1 MVRVTSL
8 QLPVNLP
15 ELSRP
20 ARRVADA
27 VLVAPRLTFNAV
39 CYGLL
44 PTPASTAL
52 TLLREGPSEL
62 HWKAT
67 GDALVRFAQ
76 HSGPLIT
83 KLGQVLATR
92 SDIFPEAVCMR
103 LEALYTQHPHMTR
116 AQLDSS
122 LRSAFPEGLPFS
134 RFDWRPIA
142 VGSIAQVHRAELVNG
157 QRVIVKLVRPALQ
170 REIDRDLNAAELLV
184 DLLLKIPGYARKKTR
199 VAISHALRDLGAALR
214 NEVDLRREATSLEE
228 FGRRFR
234 TNPRVRVPAVYR
246 QWCSGRALVMEELL
260 GEPLSAYRA
269 RAKTDP
275 DTARRVADLAFKEII
290 KQVFEEGRFHAD
302 PHAGNLIILPDGRL
316 GLIDLGLTGESG
328 SRDRKRI
335 ARAVRAFVSGDP
347 DALCRALLDF
357 GILPPDFHYED
368 FKADVEAT
376 VRESGS
382 HVVAHMT
389 GRNGD
394 GSGNPN
400 RLEKF
405 VNDLFRV
412 AYRHGLYVPPSA
424 TLLIKA
430 IVTIEGVARSLNPN
444 LNVVATVVPIV
455 LSSLRPQWLRWRFW
469 RDWSLS
475 FMEA

>member
-1 MVRVTSL
+1 MTTF
-8 QLPVNLP
+8 QLPLTLP
-15 ELSRP
+15 SLAQP

-27 VLVAPRLTFNAV
+27 LLVAPRLTFSAV
-39 CYGLL
+39 CYGVL
-44 PTPASTAL
+44 PTPGFAAL
-52 TLLREGPSEL
+52 TLYREGPSAL
-62 HWKAT
+62 QWKVI

-76 HSGPLIT
+76 HSGPLVT

-92 SDIFPEAVCMR
+92 GDLLPEVVCTR
-103 LEALYTQHPHMTR
+103 LEALYTRQPPMTKS
-116 AQLDSS
+116 QLDGA

-134 RFDWRPIA
+134 SFARRPIA
-142 VGSIAQVHRAELVNG
+142 VGSIAEVHRAKLASGE
-157 QRVIVKLVRPALQ
+157 RVIVKLVRPGLQ

-184 DLLLKIPGYARKKTR
+184 DLLLTIPGYARKRTR

-214 NEVDLRREATSLEE
+214 NEVDLRREATSLEW
-228 FGRRFR
+228 FGRRLR
-234 TNPRVRVPAVYR
+234 SNPKVRVPVVYR
-246 QWCSGRALVMEELL
+246 QWSSGRALVMEELI
-260 GEPLSAYRA
+260 GEPLSVYRA
-269 RAKTDP
+269 RAKADP
-275 DTARRVADLAFKEII
+275 DAARRVADLAFKEII

-357 GILPPDFHYED
+357 GVLPPDFHYED

-376 VRESGS
+376 VRRSGS

-389 GRNGD
+389 GKNGD
-394 GSGNPN
+394 GGGNAN
-400 RLEKF
+400 RLEAF

-430 IVTIEGVARSLNPN
+430 IVTIEGVARSLNPD
-444 LNVVATVVPIV
+444 LNVVTAAVPIV
-455 LSSLRPQWLRWRFW
+455 LRSLRPRWLRWRFW
-469 RDWSLS
+469 KELSL
-475 FMEA
+475 FEA